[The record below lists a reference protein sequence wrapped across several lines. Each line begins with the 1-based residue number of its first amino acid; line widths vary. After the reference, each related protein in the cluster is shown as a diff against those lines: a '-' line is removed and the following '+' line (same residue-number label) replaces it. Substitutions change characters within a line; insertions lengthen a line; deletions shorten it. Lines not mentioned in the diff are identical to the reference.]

1 MVKNKVI
8 TRRNRKFANGGGLP
22 SWLSGGLANTGANL
36 ISGFA
41 NPQGNTTGVGNI
53 MQGVGS
59 VASAI
64 PGVGGLIG
72 AGVNLVG
79 GLVNAAFGSKINK
92 EFVNQTENKAIQ
104 QSNYVSG
111 ATTNDQLLSDWGD
124 YRSMANVSKSQV
136 GSDGWFSNKAKKK
149 TRALNRQI
157 DEANQRALSSLGNT
171 AGNID
176 IISDQSLL
184 ANYAAYGGP
193 LGTIGGQ
200 ALNYELANRELNNSE
215 LKAMGNLRLTSL
227 PNSFQAVDELNT
239 FAEGG
244 GIHIKKK
251 NRGKFT
257 EYCGGKVTSECI
269 ARGKRSNSPTIRK
282 RATFAQNARGWNH
295 SFGGWLNTHGGD
307 FNNGVTIIDEGGTHE
322 QNPNEGVQIGVD
334 QQGVPN
340 LVEQGEVIYNDYVF
354 SNRIKLPESIKK
366 KYKLKGDTFADAAKY
381 AQLESQE
388 RPNDPIS
395 KRGLEAN
402 MSRLAEA
409 QEGIKNRRGKGDTNK
424 FEYGG
429 PYKTYKNFTP
439 IQDDWYTGDYM
450 NFVNFLQEGEPSSLN
465 WLKRI
470 NSQEFGPI
478 GGNTFTDI
486 SDIKRLA
493 TDRKKGPVHNAMQAA
508 SRTYKR
514 ENAPLPSPVA
524 PLFDIPT
531 PPVPESIPTQSLTS
545 SGDEDGDERGRRPSW
560 LRYAPVVG
568 AGIGAITDMFSKPD
582 YRNSDLVLN
591 STKNLGNVD
600 FTPIGNY
607 LSYQPFDRNYYINKL
622 DASANATRRGLQNT
636 SGGNRANMQAGLLAA
651 DYNYGQNLGDLA
663 RKAEEYNLAQRQQ
676 VEGFN
681 RGTNQYNSEGA
692 MRAAIANRQNDEL
705 RMRAAMSAAQLRQAI
720 KDQDSARRSANIT
733 NFLQGLGDIGWEQE
747 QASWLDTLAK
757 SGVLKMNTKGEYT
770 GGTKKAKGGKVRTK
784 KKKGL
789 TYG

>member
-354 SNRIKLPESIKK
+354 SNRIKLPDSIKK

-508 SRTYKR
+508 SRTYKI
-514 ENAPLPSPVA
+514 ENTPLSEPVA
-524 PLFDIPT
+524 PSFNIPT
-531 PPVPESIPTQSLTS
+531 PPVPKSISPQSPIS
-545 SGDEDGDERGRRPSW
+545 SGDEDDSGRRERASW
-560 LRYAPVVG
+560 LRYAPIVG
-568 AGIGAITDMFSKPD
+568 AGIGAITDMFSRPD
-582 YRNSDLVLN
+582 YENADLVLN

-607 LSYQPFDRNYYINKL
+607 LSYQPFDRNYYINRL

-681 RGTNQYNSEGA
+681 RGTNQFNSEGA
-692 MRAAIANRQNDEL
+692 MRAAMANNQNDEL

-747 QASWLDTLAK
+747 QASWLDRLADA
-757 SGVLKMNTKGEYT
+757 GVLQMDTRGNYSG
-770 GGTKKAKGGKVRTK
+770 KKKSKGGKLK
-784 KKKGL
+784 KKKGF

>member
-227 PNSFQAVDELNT
+227 PNSFQAMDELNT

-295 SFGGWLNTHGGD
+295 AFGGWLNTHGGD

-429 PYKTYKNFTP
+429 PFS
-439 IQDDWYTGDYM
+439 
-450 NFVNFLQEGEPSSLN
+450 E
-465 WLKRI
+465 
-470 NSQEFGPI
+470 
-478 GGNTFTDI
+478 
-486 SDIKRLA
+486 
-493 TDRKKGPVHNAMQAA
+493 
-508 SRTYKR
+508 
-514 ENAPLPSPVA
+514 PVA
-524 PLFDIPT
+524 PSFNIPT
-531 PPVPESIPTQSLTS
+531 PPVPKSISPQSPIS
-545 SGDEDGDERGRRPSW
+545 SGDEDDNGRRERASW
-560 LRYAPVVG
+560 LRYAPIVG
-568 AGIGAITDMFSKPD
+568 AGIGAITDMFSRPD
-582 YRNSDLVLN
+582 YENADLVLN

-607 LSYQPFDRNYYINKL
+607 LSYQPFDRNYYINRL

-681 RGTNQYNSEGA
+681 RGTNQFNSEGA
-692 MRAAIANRQNDEL
+692 MRAAMANRQNDEL
-705 RMRAAMSAAQLRQAI
+705 RMRAAMSAAQMRQGI
-720 KDQDSARRSANIT
+720 KDQYDARKSTNMT
-733 NFLQGLGDIGWEQE
+733 NFLQGLGDIGWENE
-747 QASWLDTLAK
+747 QANWLDRLADA
-757 SGVLKMNTKGEYT
+757 GVLQMDTRGNYSG
-770 GGTKKAKGGKVRTK
+770 KKKSKGGKLK
-784 KKKGL
+784 KKKGF

>member
-22 SWLSGGLANTGANL
+22 SWLSGGLANIGANL

-227 PNSFQAVDELNT
+227 PNSFQAMDELNT

-295 SFGGWLNTHGGD
+295 AFGGWLNTHGGD
-307 FNNGVTIIDEGGTHE
+307 FSNGVTIIDEGGTHE

-450 NFVNFLQEGEPSSLN
+450 NFVNSLQEGEPSSLN

-508 SRTYKR
+508 SRTYKI
-514 ENAPLPSPVA
+514 ENTPLSEPVA
-524 PLFDIPT
+524 PSFNIPT
-531 PPVPESIPTQSLTS
+531 PPVPKSISPQSPIS
-545 SGDEDGDERGRRPSW
+545 SGDEDDSGRRERASW
-560 LRYAPVVG
+560 LRYAPIVG
-568 AGIGAITDMFSKPD
+568 AGIGAITDMFSRPD
-582 YRNSDLVLN
+582 YENADLVLN

-607 LSYQPFDRNYYINKL
+607 LSYQPFDRNYYINRL

>member
-227 PNSFQAVDELNT
+227 PNSFQAMDELNT

-409 QEGIKNRRGKGDTNK
+409 QEGMKNRRGKGDTNK

-508 SRTYKR
+508 SRTYKI
-514 ENAPLPSPVA
+514 ENTPLSEPVA
-524 PLFDIPT
+524 PSFNIPT

-622 DASANATRRGLQNT
+622 DASSNTTRRGLQNT

-681 RGTNQYNSEGA
+681 RGTNQFNSEGA
-692 MRAAIANRQNDEL
+692 MRAAMANNQNDEL

>member
-508 SRTYKR
+508 SRTYKI
-514 ENAPLPSPVA
+514 ENTPLSEPVA
-524 PLFDIPT
+524 PSFNIPT
-531 PPVPESIPTQSLTS
+531 PPVPKSISPQSPIS
-545 SGDEDGDERGRRPSW
+545 SGDEDDSGRRERASW
-560 LRYAPVVG
+560 LRYAPIVG
-568 AGIGAITDMFSKPD
+568 AGIGVITDMFSRPD
-582 YRNSDLVLN
+582 YENADLVLN

-622 DASANATRRGLQNT
+622 DASSNTTRRGLQNT

-681 RGTNQYNSEGA
+681 RGTNQFNSEGA

-720 KDQDSARRSANIT
+720 KDQYDARKSTNMT

>member
-193 LGTIGGQ
+193 IGTIGGQ

-424 FEYGG
+424 FEDGG
-429 PYKTYKNFTP
+429 PYKTYKNFIP
-439 IQDDWYTGDYM
+439 IQD
-450 NFVNFLQEGEPSSLN
+450 
-465 WLKRI
+465 
-470 NSQEFGPI
+470 
-478 GGNTFTDI
+478 
-486 SDIKRLA
+486 
-493 TDRKKGPVHNAMQAA
+493 
-508 SRTYKR
+508 
-514 ENAPLPSPVA
+514 NAPLPSPVA

-545 SGDEDGDERGRRPSW
+545 SGDEDGDKRGRRPSW

-568 AGIGAITDMFSKPD
+568 AGIGAITDMFSRPD
-582 YRNSDLVLN
+582 YENADLVLN

-607 LSYQPFDRNYYINKL
+607 LSYQPFDRNYYINRL

-784 KKKGL
+784 KKKGF

>member
-295 SFGGWLNTHGGD
+295 AFGGWLNTHEGD

-424 FEYGG
+424 FEDGG
-429 PYKTYKNFTP
+429 PYKTYKNFIP

-450 NFVNFLQEGEPSSLN
+450 NFVNSLQEGEPSSLN

-622 DASANATRRGLQNT
+622 DASSNTTRRGLQNT

-705 RMRAAMSAAQLRQAI
+705 KMRAAMSAAQLRQAI

-784 KKKGL
+784 KKKGF

>member
-227 PNSFQAVDELNT
+227 PNSFQAMDELNT

-295 SFGGWLNTHGGD
+295 AFGGWLNTHGGD

-409 QEGIKNRRGKGDTNK
+409 QEGMKNRRGKGDTNK

-514 ENAPLPSPVA
+514 ENTPLPSPVA
-524 PLFDIPT
+524 PSFNIPT
-531 PPVPESIPTQSLTS
+531 PPVPESIPTQSPIS
-545 SGDEDGDERGRRPSW
+545 SGDEDDSGRRERASW

-622 DASANATRRGLQNT
+622 DASSNTTRRGLQNT

>member
-227 PNSFQAVDELNT
+227 PNSFQAMDELNT

-450 NFVNFLQEGEPSSLN
+450 NFVNSLQEGEPSSLN

-514 ENAPLPSPVA
+514 ANAPLPSPVA

-568 AGIGAITDMFSKPD
+568 AGIGAITDMFSRPD
-582 YRNSDLVLN
+582 YENADLVLN

-607 LSYQPFDRNYYINKL
+607 LSYQPFDRNYYINRL

-681 RGTNQYNSEGA
+681 RGTNQFNSEGA
-692 MRAAIANRQNDEL
+692 MRAAMANNQNDEL

-747 QASWLDTLAK
+747 QATWLDTLAK

>member
-227 PNSFQAVDELNT
+227 PNSFQAMDELNT

-295 SFGGWLNTHGGD
+295 AFGGWLNTHGGD

-409 QEGIKNRRGKGDTNK
+409 QEGMKNRRGKGNTNK

-514 ENAPLPSPVA
+514 ENTPLSEPVA
-524 PLFDIPT
+524 PSFNIPT
-531 PPVPESIPTQSLTS
+531 PPVPKSISPQSPIS
-545 SGDEDGDERGRRPSW
+545 SGDEDDSGRRERASW
-560 LRYAPVVG
+560 LRYAPIVG

-582 YRNSDLVLN
+582 YRNADLVLN

-607 LSYQPFDRNYYINKL
+607 LSYKPFDRNYYINKL
-622 DASANATRRGLQNT
+622 DASSNATRRGLQNT

>member
-295 SFGGWLNTHGGD
+295 AFGGWLNTHGGD

-409 QEGIKNRRGKGDTNK
+409 QEGMKNRRGKGDTNK

-622 DASANATRRGLQNT
+622 DASSNTTRRGLQNT

>member
-295 SFGGWLNTHGGD
+295 AFGGWLNTHGGD

-354 SNRIKLPESIKK
+354 SNRIKLPDSIKK

-424 FEYGG
+424 FEDGG
-429 PYKTYKNFTP
+429 PYKTYKNFIP

-450 NFVNFLQEGEPSSLN
+450 NFVNSLQEGEPSSLN

-560 LRYAPVVG
+560 LRYAPIVG
-568 AGIGAITDMFSKPD
+568 AGIGAITDMFSRPD
-582 YRNSDLVLN
+582 YENADLVLN

-607 LSYQPFDRNYYINKL
+607 LSYQPFDRNYYINRL

-681 RGTNQYNSEGA
+681 RGTNQFNSEGA
-692 MRAAIANRQNDEL
+692 MRAAMANNQNDEL
-705 RMRAAMSAAQLRQAI
+705 RMRAAMSAALLRQAI

-733 NFLQGLGDIGWEQE
+733 NFLQGLGDMGWENE
-747 QASWLDTLAK
+747 QANWLDTLAK

>member
-193 LGTIGGQ
+193 LGPIGGQ

-354 SNRIKLPESIKK
+354 SNRIKLPDSIKK

-424 FEYGG
+424 FEDGG
-429 PYKTYKNFTP
+429 PYKTYKNFIP

-450 NFVNFLQEGEPSSLN
+450 NFVNSLQEGEPSSLN

-531 PPVPESIPTQSLTS
+531 PPVPKSVSPQSLTS

-591 STKNLGNVD
+591 STKNLGDVD
-600 FTPIGNY
+600 FAPIGNY

-622 DASANATRRGLQNT
+622 DASSNTTRRGLQDT

-681 RGTNQYNSEGA
+681 RGTNQFNSEGA

-784 KKKGL
+784 KKKGF

>member
-1 MVKNKVI
+1 MKIRIIRIPDQYKYGGELNA
-8 TRRNRKFANGGGLP
+8 RKWKHEG
-22 SWLSGGLANTGANL
+22 
-36 ISGFA
+36 
-41 NPQGNTTGVGNI
+41 
-53 MQGVGS
+53 
-59 VASAI
+59 
-64 PGVGGLIG
+64 
-72 AGVNLVG
+72 
-79 GLVNAAFGSKINK
+79 
-92 EFVNQTENKAIQ
+92 
-104 QSNYVSG
+104 
-111 ATTNDQLLSDWGD
+111 
-124 YRSMANVSKSQV
+124 
-136 GSDGWFSNKAKKK
+136 
-149 TRALNRQI
+149 
-157 DEANQRALSSLGNT
+157 
-171 AGNID
+171 
-176 IISDQSLL
+176 
-184 ANYAAYGGP
+184 GGP
-193 LGTIGGQ
+193 LDSLVTDINRRSNADFVKRLQDPKRDYIQDWATDNIATHKLSWATDDNGAIVFPNVQRINGKLYDFTDPINNRGEWDALDSAIERGDTLRMTPSQ
-200 ALNYELANRELNNSE
+200 AKEFTETY
-215 LKAMGNLRLTSL
+215 KKYYPKGK
-227 PNSFQAVDELNT
+227 T
-239 FAEGG
+239 FRAEGG
-244 GIHIKKK
+244 PLLTQGGIW
-251 NRGKFT
+251 
-257 EYCGGKVTSECI
+257 S
-269 ARGKRSNSPTIRK
+269 
-282 RATFAQNARGWNH
+282 
-295 SFGGWLNTHGGD
+295 
-307 FNNGVTIIDEGGTHE
+307 NGVTFIDNGGTHE

-531 PPVPESIPTQSLTS
+531 PPVPESVSPQSTIS
-545 SGDEDGDERGRRPSW
+545 SGDEDDNGRRERASW
-560 LRYAPVVG
+560 LRYAPIVG
-568 AGIGAITDMFSKPD
+568 AGIGAITDMFSRPD
-582 YRNSDLVLN
+582 YENADLVLN

-607 LSYQPFDRNYYINKL
+607 LSYQPFDRNYYINRL

-681 RGTNQYNSEGA
+681 RGTNQFNSEGA
-692 MRAAIANRQNDEL
+692 MQAAMANRQNDEL

-747 QASWLDTLAK
+747 QASWLDRLADA
-757 SGVLKMNTKGEYT
+757 GVLQMDTRGNYSG
-770 GGTKKAKGGKVRTK
+770 KKKSKGGKLK
-784 KKKGL
+784 KKKGF

>member
-1 MVKNKVI
+1 MKIRIIRIPDQYKYGGELNA
-8 TRRNRKFANGGGLP
+8 RKWKHEG
-22 SWLSGGLANTGANL
+22 
-36 ISGFA
+36 
-41 NPQGNTTGVGNI
+41 
-53 MQGVGS
+53 
-59 VASAI
+59 
-64 PGVGGLIG
+64 
-72 AGVNLVG
+72 
-79 GLVNAAFGSKINK
+79 
-92 EFVNQTENKAIQ
+92 
-104 QSNYVSG
+104 
-111 ATTNDQLLSDWGD
+111 
-124 YRSMANVSKSQV
+124 
-136 GSDGWFSNKAKKK
+136 
-149 TRALNRQI
+149 
-157 DEANQRALSSLGNT
+157 
-171 AGNID
+171 
-176 IISDQSLL
+176 
-184 ANYAAYGGP
+184 GGP
-193 LGTIGGQ
+193 LDSLVTDINRRSNADFVKRLQDPKRDYIQDWATDNIATHKLSWATDDNGAIVFPNVQRINGKLYDFTDPINNRGEWDALDSAIERGDTLRMTPSQ
-200 ALNYELANRELNNSE
+200 AKEFTETY
-215 LKAMGNLRLTSL
+215 KKYYPKGK
-227 PNSFQAVDELNT
+227 T
-239 FAEGG
+239 FRAEGG
-244 GIHIKKK
+244 PLLTQGGIW
-251 NRGKFT
+251 
-257 EYCGGKVTSECI
+257 S
-269 ARGKRSNSPTIRK
+269 
-282 RATFAQNARGWNH
+282 
-295 SFGGWLNTHGGD
+295 
-307 FNNGVTIIDEGGTHE
+307 NGVTFIDNGGTHE

-514 ENAPLPSPVA
+514 ENTPLSEPVA
-524 PLFDIPT
+524 PSFNIPT
-531 PPVPESIPTQSLTS
+531 PPVPKSISPQSPIS
-545 SGDEDGDERGRRPSW
+545 SGDEDDSGRRERASW
-560 LRYAPVVG
+560 LRYAPIVG
-568 AGIGAITDMFSKPD
+568 AGIGAITDMFSRPD
-582 YRNSDLVLN
+582 YENADLVLN

-607 LSYQPFDRNYYINKL
+607 LSYQPFDRNYYINRL

-681 RGTNQYNSEGA
+681 RGTNQFNSEGA
-692 MRAAIANRQNDEL
+692 MRAAMANNQNDEL

-747 QASWLDTLAK
+747 QASWLDRLADA
-757 SGVLKMNTKGEYT
+757 GVLQMDTRGNYSG
-770 GGTKKAKGGKVRTK
+770 KKKSKGGKLK
-784 KKKGL
+784 KKKGF

>member
-409 QEGIKNRRGKGDTNK
+409 QEGMKNRRGKGDTNK

-508 SRTYKR
+508 SRTYKI
-514 ENAPLPSPVA
+514 ENTPLSEPVA
-524 PLFDIPT
+524 PSFNIPT
-531 PPVPESIPTQSLTS
+531 PPVPKSISPQSPIS
-545 SGDEDGDERGRRPSW
+545 SGDEDDSGRRERASW
-560 LRYAPVVG
+560 LRYAPIVG

>member
-1 MVKNKVI
+1 MKIRIIRIPDQYKYGGELNA
-8 TRRNRKFANGGGLP
+8 RKWKHEG
-22 SWLSGGLANTGANL
+22 
-36 ISGFA
+36 
-41 NPQGNTTGVGNI
+41 
-53 MQGVGS
+53 
-59 VASAI
+59 
-64 PGVGGLIG
+64 
-72 AGVNLVG
+72 
-79 GLVNAAFGSKINK
+79 
-92 EFVNQTENKAIQ
+92 
-104 QSNYVSG
+104 
-111 ATTNDQLLSDWGD
+111 
-124 YRSMANVSKSQV
+124 
-136 GSDGWFSNKAKKK
+136 
-149 TRALNRQI
+149 
-157 DEANQRALSSLGNT
+157 
-171 AGNID
+171 
-176 IISDQSLL
+176 
-184 ANYAAYGGP
+184 GGP
-193 LGTIGGQ
+193 LDSLVTDINRRSNADFVKRLQDPKRDYIQDWATDNIATHKLSWATDDNGAIVFPNVQRINGKLYDFTDPINNRGEWDALDSAIERGDTLRMTPSQ
-200 ALNYELANRELNNSE
+200 AKEFTETY
-215 LKAMGNLRLTSL
+215 KKYYPKGK
-227 PNSFQAVDELNT
+227 T
-239 FAEGG
+239 FRAEGG
-244 GIHIKKK
+244 PLLTQGGIW
-251 NRGKFT
+251 
-257 EYCGGKVTSECI
+257 S
-269 ARGKRSNSPTIRK
+269 
-282 RATFAQNARGWNH
+282 
-295 SFGGWLNTHGGD
+295 
-307 FNNGVTIIDEGGTHE
+307 NGVTIIDEGGTHE

-409 QEGIKNRRGKGDTNK
+409 QEGMKNRRGKGDTNK

-508 SRTYKR
+508 SRTYKI
-514 ENAPLPSPVA
+514 ENTPLSEPVA
-524 PLFDIPT
+524 PSFNIPT
-531 PPVPESIPTQSLTS
+531 PPVPKSISPQSPIS
-545 SGDEDGDERGRRPSW
+545 SGDEDDSGRRERASW
-560 LRYAPVVG
+560 LRYAPIVG
-568 AGIGAITDMFSKPD
+568 AGIGAITDMFSRPD
-582 YRNSDLVLN
+582 YENADLVLN

-607 LSYQPFDRNYYINKL
+607 LSYQPFDRNYYINRL

-681 RGTNQYNSEGA
+681 RGTNQFNSEGA
-692 MRAAIANRQNDEL
+692 MRAAMANNQNDEL

-747 QASWLDTLAK
+747 QASWLDRLADA
-757 SGVLKMNTKGEYT
+757 GVLQMDTRGNYSG
-770 GGTKKAKGGKVRTK
+770 KKKSKGGKLK
-784 KKKGL
+784 KKKGF